1 MALALKQPQANA
13 SRPVAEWVPYT
24 RHSTEF
30 NVRTDKGDVLTVFK
44 VAGVAHE
51 AADSD
56 DLQAWHEGLAG
67 LVRNIAGAEVAFY
80 SHIVRRP
87 RNEYP
92 GGAFEDDFAG
102 QLNEAYKAK
111 VTDAS
116 LMVNELYFTVVLRK
130 AVGLTGWMQGGGKK
144 TLQDVVEAQADQDAR
159 LDEIADTIIASTSRY
174 SPRRPGVYE
183 RNGSLFSE
191 ALEFLALLVNGEW
204 QRIPLVKGRASY
216 AMTTS
221 RLSFGSEQL
230 EIRTPTERYV
240 GMLVAINE
248 YLTERTET
256 GHMNN
261 LLTLPFPYV
270 MTQSFACLGK
280 LNAQKA
286 IKKQQ
291 TLMENSEDPAITQI
305 NAMREAQ
312 DDLASNRIIVG
323 EHHHSLLVLA
333 SDVKTLKDRVAMA
346 RSAIAEDGFLIA
358 VEDDCN
364 EAAYWSQMPG
374 NFEVRPRP
382 AMITSRNLVAFNSL
396 HNYPIGRMSGNQ
408 WGPAIT
414 LLKTSSGTPF
424 YFNFH
429 LPPKGKRAV
438 DEENTDERVPGHT
451 LMLGPTGAGKTV
463 IQTFMLAQCE
473 KYKPTVFTFDKD
485 QGQEI
490 FVKAMGGKYLTLQ
503 NGQPSGFNPC
513 AMPDTPENRV
523 FLEQLVKRCV
533 RGDDPT
539 FHFSPN
545 REREI
550 TEAIN
555 GIYGAIPHDQ
565 RRFSTLLQFFDPTDP
580 DGVYARFRKWCQG
593 GSLGWLMDNATDQIS
608 LTGTRHFGFDVTA
621 FLDNDETR
629 TATVMYLFHRMEQL
643 IDGRRFILNMDE
655 FWKMLLDP
663 YFEKKA
669 LDAVKTYR
677 KRNAIALFGT
687 QSPGDVLSSG
697 ISQALIEQCVTQLYL
712 PNPKAA
718 KKDYIDGFKLTH
730 REYEIIKDEMP
741 EQGTRGFLFKQGTA
755 STVCELNL
763 RGFDDE
769 LAVLSGTA
777 SSVEIANK
785 AIAMAGENP
794 QAWLPMFHKLRV
806 EQ

>member
-1 MALALKQPQANA
+1 MALALKQAQMNA
-13 SRPVAEWVPYT
+13 GRTVGEWVPYT

-30 NVRTDKGDVLTVFK
+30 NVRTDRGDVLTVFK
-44 VAGVAHE
+44 VAGAAHQS
-51 AADSD
+51 ADDD

-67 LVRNIAGAEVAFY
+67 MLRNLADAEVAFY

-92 GGAFEDDFAG
+92 GGRFEDDFAG
-102 QLNEAYKAK
+102 RLDAAYRAK
-111 VTDAS
+111 VADAS
-116 LMVNELYFTVVLRK
+116 LMVNELYFTVLLRK
-130 AVGLTGWMQGGGKK
+130 PTGLSGWMQGGGKK
-144 TLQDVVEAQADQDAR
+144 TMQKQLEAMADADAR
-159 LDEIADTIIASTSRY
+159 LDELSDTVLSSMGRY
-174 SPRRPGVYE
+174 TPRRLGVYE
-183 RNGSLFSE
+183 RNGGLFSE
-191 ALEFLALLVNGEW
+191 ALEFLGLLVNGEW
-204 QRIPLVKGRASY
+204 QPMPLVKGRLSY
-216 AMTTS
+216 VMATS
-221 RLSFGSEQL
+221 RISFGAEQF
-230 EIRTPTERYV
+230 EVRTPNESLA
-240 GMLVAINE
+240 GKLLAINE

-256 GHMNN
+256 GQLNN
-261 LLTLPFPYV
+261 LLTLPFPFV

-280 LNAQKA
+280 LDAQKA
-286 IKKQQ
+286 MKKQE
-291 TLMENSEDPAITQI
+291 TLLRNADDPAESQI
-305 NAMREAQ
+305 NAIMQAQ
-312 DDLASNRIIVG
+312 DDLASNRIVAG
-323 EHHHSLLVLA
+323 EHHQSILLLA
-333 SDVKTLKDRVAMA
+333 PDSKTLNERVGMTRAA
-346 RSAIAEDGFLIA
+346 LAEDGFLVV

-364 EAAYWSQMPG
+364 EAAYWAQLPG
-374 NFEVRPRP
+374 NFELRPRP
-382 AMITSRNLVAFNSL
+382 AMITSRNLAGFSPF
-396 HNYPIGRMSGNQ
+396 HNYPSGRMNGNQ

-414 LLKTSSGTPF
+414 LLKASSGTPF

-429 LPPKGKRAV
+429 LPPGGRRGV
-438 DEENTDERVPGHT
+438 DEENVDDRVAGHT

-490 FVKAMGGKYLTLQ
+490 FIKAMGGKYLTLQ

-513 AMPDTPENRV
+513 ALPDTPDNRV

-533 RGDDPT
+533 RGDDPM
-539 FHFSPN
+539 FQFSPM

-550 TEAIN
+550 TEAVK
-555 GIYGAIPHDQ
+555 GMYGAVPFDQ

-580 DGVYARFRKWCQG
+580 DGVYARLRKWCQG
-593 GSLGWLMDNATDQIS
+593 GALGWLLDNPVDVIDLS
-608 LTGTRHFGFDVTA
+608 GRRHFGFDVTA

-629 TATVMYLFHRMEQL
+629 TVTVMYLFHRMEQL

-677 KRNAIALFGT
+677 KRNALALFGT
-687 QSPGDVLSSG
+687 QSPSDVLSSP

-718 KKDYIDGFKLTH
+718 RKDYIDGFKLTH
-730 REYEIIKDEMP
+730 REYAIIKDEMP
-741 EQGTRGFLFKQGTA
+741 EQGIRGFLFKQGTA

-763 RGFDDE
+763 HGFDDA

-777 SSVEIANK
+777 TSVEIANK
-785 AIAMAGENP
+785 AIALAGEDP
-794 QAWLPMFHKLRV
+794 DAWLPLFHSLRA
-806 EQ
+806 ER